1 MDSRRDRALDRRA
14 AAAQRPL
21 EVKPDVRKAA
31 PDWLGAIGADLVA
44 WFALPAAF
52 LYAYVKG
59 YGAPTQAILP
69 HLQVALLA
77 LLALALLR
85 LTLSRALSARAGR
98 LAAALA
104 ASAALWVMI
113 AYYGL
118 ALIGLEYWGRVI
130 SWDLIA
136 SYAAQ
141 APRLAETLEISW
153 PGVLGIAALAYAAL
167 TWIVHRYLRR
177 VDSAALIGARLSWSM
192 LALLVVAGTLFL
204 AVEVYQFR
212 AAPPTGDAEPV
223 SLTFYPVE
231 GGLVFQSHAVDK
243 LGAARRDADE
253 DAVRAAYAPS
263 LAPDR
268 RNVVLIVVDALR
280 ADHMGIYGYA
290 RDTTPH
296 LARLEKAGVL
306 RKAPAVQASCSSSVC
321 GLLSIASSRF
331 VHQFSRR
338 PITLPEVL
346 KRYGYRIHMILSGN
360 HTLFYGLRDAYGDVD
375 SYFDAYPARA
385 GEYMNDDAIVVDHL
399 SRFPAWDGNPVMMQF
414 HLMSAHALGHRDP
427 GLAKYQPAA
436 NYSLFALTGKAGRS
450 SDAINHYDNGVLQ
463 ADATIDAILGALRQ
477 KGYLRDAIVAITAD
491 HGEALG
497 EHGSYTHA
505 QGVHDE
511 TLNIPFVL
519 LSYGHRPAAPIDGAP
534 IASQVDI
541 APTVLAELG
550 IAAPASW
557 RGMALQRPLKRD
569 FLHFQERWD
578 LGIFDLRDP
587 GNPWKYWSNVRT
599 GEEYAFNLRLDPR
612 QRRNRIAAASEQ
624 QRRDWRLQ
632 VLAASAALN

>member
-21 EVKPDVRKAA
+21 EVKRGVRKAA

-44 WFALPAAF
+44 WLSLPAAF
-52 LYAYVKG
+52 LFAYIKG

-69 HLQVALLA
+69 HLQLALAA
-77 LLALALLR
+77 LLALALFR
-85 LTLSRALSARAGR
+85 LALSRALGARAAR

-104 ASAALWVMI
+104 AAAALWTMI

-118 ALIGLEYWGRVI
+118 ALVGLEYWGRVI

-141 APRLAETLEISW
+141 APRLAETLGISW
-153 PGVLGIAALAYAAL
+153 PAVLAAAGLVYVAL
-167 TWIVHRYLRR
+167 TWIVQAYLRR
-177 VDSAALIGARLSWSM
+177 VDSAARIAARLSRPT
-192 LALLVVAGTLFL
+192 LALVVAAGTLFL
-204 AVEVYQFR
+204 VVQVYQFR
-212 AAPPTGDAEPV
+212 AAPPTEAAEPV

-231 GGLVFQSHAVDK
+231 GGLVFQSHAVDR
-243 LGAARRDADE
+243 LAAARRDTEE

-263 LAPDR
+263 AAAER
-268 RNVVLIVVDALR
+268 KNVVLIVVDALR

-296 LARLEKAGVL
+296 LARMQKSGLL
-306 RKAPAVQASCSSSVC
+306 RKAPVVQASCSSSVC

-360 HTLFYGLRDAYGDVD
+360 HTLFYGLREAYGDVD
-375 SYFDAYPARA
+375 SYFDAYPARPGA
-385 GEYMNDDAIVVDHL
+385 YMNDDAIVVEHL
-399 SRFPAWDGNPVMMQF
+399 SGFPAWDGNPVMMQF

-427 GLAKYQPAA
+427 AFMKYQPAA
-436 NYSLFALTGKAGRS
+436 NYSLFALTGKAGRKA
-450 SDAINHYDNGVLQ
+450 DAVNHYDNGVLQ
-463 ADATIDAILGALRQ
+463 ADATIDAILQMLRQ
-477 KGYLRDAIVAITAD
+477 KGYLRDAVVAITAD

-511 TLNIPFVL
+511 TLNVPFVL
-519 LSYGHRPAAPIDGAP
+519 LSYGYRPAAPIDGAP

-557 RGMALQRPLKRD
+557 RGMALQRPVKRD

-599 GEEYAFNLRLDPR
+599 GEEYAFNLRLDPQ
-612 QRRNRIAAASEQ
+612 QRRNQIAAASEH